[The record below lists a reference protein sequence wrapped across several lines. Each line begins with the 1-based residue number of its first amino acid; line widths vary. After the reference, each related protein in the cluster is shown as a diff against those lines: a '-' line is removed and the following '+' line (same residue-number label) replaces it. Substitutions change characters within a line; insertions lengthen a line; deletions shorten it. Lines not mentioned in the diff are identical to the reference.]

1 MSEVYYIS
9 KVSIELCTYR
19 HDLISAWSF
28 RSGAPE
34 QIIQYNTS
42 MMCWPTAIT
51 RFDYTCLLHRGYL
64 TPRRSRQTQLIY
76 LSRIRGSC
84 QEQANRRFSPCN
96 STIARA
102 MAAANCFLCG
112 ISSQCWSYT
121 TSYTLM
127 ELDYASS
134 WFKPDCA
141 HQQNILVIAQW
152 DCGWY
157 GWYISSPSSMHDSLC
172 AYLFKMVLCMQHWRD
187 AAVRCYHMYV
197 MAIA

>member
-19 HDLISAWSF
+19 YDLISAWSF

-42 MMCWPTAIT
+42 MMCWPIAIT

-112 ISSQCWSYT
+112 ISSQC
-121 TSYTLM
+121 
-127 ELDYASS
+127 
-134 WFKPDCA
+134 
-141 HQQNILVIAQW
+141 
-152 DCGWY
+152 
-157 GWYISSPSSMHDSLC
+157 
-172 AYLFKMVLCMQHWRD
+172 
-187 AAVRCYHMYV
+187 
-197 MAIA
+197 